1 MSSENYQMLAKTFEG
16 LEEVLKTELEEIGA
30 SDVEVV
36 IRGVKFS
43 GSKELLYRANFCCRT
58 ALRILRIIGEFKVK
72 SPNDLYQNVYKME
85 WENYFDVNETFAI
98 NSTVNSE
105 AFNNSMFVS
114 LKTKD
119 AIVDRFR
126 SKFDKRPSVNT
137 ETPDFRVNVH
147 ASADLCTIS
156 LDSSGESLHKRGYR
170 VGQNE
175 ASMSEVL
182 AAGIL
187 KIAGWKGQT
196 DFYDTMCG
204 SGTIPIEAAL
214 MARNIPPG
222 IFRQEF
228 AFETWKDFDKDL
240 FEKVYNDDYE
250 QPFEHQIYATDFSAI
265 SIKVAE
271 KNAKSAGVLKS
282 INFKEFDFAAYEP
295 QKPGGLLVIN
305 PPYGE
310 RMNNRK
316 VEPIYNMIGDQ
327 LKRNFQG
334 FKAWVFSSSEEGFKS
349 IGLKPTQKIPLVN
362 GSLECSFRLFEVYE
376 GSKKA
381 SNQTPEGDRIERDF
395 KPGIRRDK
403 PDGDRKREGFQT
415 VKRNE
420 DRRWGAS
427 NERTGTDRKR
437 DHSNTAPRREG
448 FQGDRKRDERTG
460 ASKDRFS
467 TDRRRDQPSS
477 GRRTEGFSTERKSDD
492 RAGASKERFSNDR
505 KQGGFGSGARKEG
518 FSTDKRREDRPGAST
533 TRFSNDRKRDDS
545 GSRGR
550 REGFSPERRRDD
562 SKSGSSGPRFS
573 SDRPRKDTEA
583 DKRREAFHSERRN
596 NDLGF
601 GSNKDGH
608 KPDDRRN
615 STSPERI
622 PRKDTGSATSRAKKE
637 PLENAKPKR
646 PRIK

>member
-30 SDVEVV
+30 SEVEVV
-36 IRGVKFS
+36 TRGVKFN
-43 GSKELLYRANFCCRT
+43 GSKEILYRANFCCRT

-72 SPNDLYQNVYKME
+72 SPNDLYQGVYKME
-85 WENYFDVNETFAI
+85 WENFFEVNETFSI

-119 AIVDRFR
+119 AIVDRFK

-137 ETPDFRVNVH
+137 ENPDFRINVH
-147 ASADLCTIS
+147 ASADMCTIS

-214 MARNIPPG
+214 IARNIPPG

-250 QPFEHQIYATDFSAI
+250 KPFNHQIFATDFSAI

-295 QKPGGLLVIN
+295 QKPGGLLIIN

-349 IGLKPTQKIPLVN
+349 IALKPTHKIPLVN

-381 SNQTPEGDRIERDF
+381 IRETPEGGRRSSEGERIDRDF
-395 KPGIRRDK
+395 KPGIRRER
-403 PDGDRKREGFQT
+403 PENYGRREGFQT
-415 VKRNE
+415 EKRNE

-437 DHSNTAPRREG
+437 DQSDSAPRREG
-448 FQGDRKRDERTG
+448 FKGDRKIDERPG
-460 ASKDRFS
+460 ASKDRF
-467 TDRRRDQPSS
+467 TGDRRRDQPSS
-477 GRRTEGFSTERKSDD
+477 GRRTEGISSEKRRDD
-492 RAGASKERFSNDR
+492 RPGTSKERF
-505 KQGGFGSGARKEG
+505 G
-518 FSTDKRREDRPGAST
+518 
-533 TRFSNDRKRDDS
+533 NDRKRDGYGS
-545 GSRGR
+545 GAR
-550 REGFSPERRRDD
+550 REGFSSDKRREERPGASGRRDGFSPERKREDY
-562 SKSGSSGPRFS
+562 KAGTSGPRFS
-573 SDRPRKDTEA
+573 SDRPSKDTEA
-583 DKRREAFHSERRN
+583 EKRREAFHSERRN
-596 NDLGF
+596 KDLGF
-601 GSNKDGH
+601 GSNHEGDNPNG
-608 KPDDRRN
+608 RRN
-615 STSPERI
+615 TTSPERI
-622 PRKDTGSATSRAKKE
+622 PRKDTGSAFDRAKKE